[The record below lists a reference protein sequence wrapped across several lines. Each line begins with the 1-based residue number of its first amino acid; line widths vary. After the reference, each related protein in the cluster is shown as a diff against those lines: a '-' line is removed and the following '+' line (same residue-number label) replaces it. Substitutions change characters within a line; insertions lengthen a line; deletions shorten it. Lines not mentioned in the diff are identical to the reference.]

1 MALPDAQRFTW
12 PAKQLFRQVTQALA
26 SLDLFNR
33 KKRGFNPPLNPWL
46 QQDLKARLPQLGQRL
61 QQLTNGQ
68 LQADRVD
75 HMVKTYAQRPALAE
89 HVLQLVVLEASLSQL
104 GALAEGTA
112 L

>member
-1 MALPDAQRFTW
+1 M
-12 PAKQLFRQVTQALA
+12 TQALA

-46 QQDLKARLPQLGQRL
+46 QQDLEARLPQLGQRL

-75 HMVKTYAQRPALAE
+75 HMVKRYAQRPALAE
-89 HVLQLVVLEASLSQL
+89 QVLQLIILDASLSQL
-104 GALAEGTA
+104 TALAQSC
-112 L
+112 